1 MNLVIFGA
9 SGVLG
14 TRLISEALLRGHEI
28 TAVARNVAPLQ
39 ERNRPI
45 RCVAG
50 DATDPSSVAAVA
62 ADHDGVISAVTQHDQ
77 PQMLAVA
84 AQALLTGLERGGV
97 ERLVVA
103 GGAGSLRVASGQR
116 LLDTP
121 DFPPEYRPEALA
133 QADALAVYEAYE
145 GPVQWSYISPAALLA
160 PGTRT
165 GAYRVG
171 DDELLLDD
179 DGASHISMED
189 FAIALLDEVGEPQH
203 AGRRFTVAH

>member
-1 MNLVIFGA
+1 MHLVIFGA

-14 TRLISEALLRGHEI
+14 NRLISEALMRGHDI

-62 ADHDGVISAVTQHDQ
+62 ADHDGAISAVTQHGQ
-77 PQMLAVA
+77 PEMLAVA
-84 AQALLTGLERGGV
+84 ARALLTGLERVGV

-116 LLDTP
+116 LMDTP
-121 DFPPEYRPEALA
+121 DFHDDWKPEALA
-133 QADALAVYEAYE
+133 QADALAVYQAYE
-145 GPVQWSYISPAALLA
+145 GPVQWSYVSPGALLE
-160 PGTRT
+160 PGTRS

-171 DDELLLDD
+171 GDELLVDEE
-179 DGASHISMED
+179 GHSRISMED
-189 FAIALLDEVGEPQH
+189 FAIALVDEVQDQQH
-203 AGRRFTVAH
+203 AGRRFTAAY